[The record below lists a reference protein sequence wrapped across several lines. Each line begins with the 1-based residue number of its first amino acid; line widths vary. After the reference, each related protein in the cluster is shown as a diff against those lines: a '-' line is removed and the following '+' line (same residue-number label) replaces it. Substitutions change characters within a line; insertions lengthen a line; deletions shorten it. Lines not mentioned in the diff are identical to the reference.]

1 MAYNFKN
8 ALVRTPSKSISNA
21 ISSIGKKPNFEKV
34 IAEHNDYKMHLERSD
49 INVITLNAL
58 EDYPDS
64 VFVEDPAITFNN
76 FCIILRPGAPSRF
89 GEQKV
94 FRNEAINLFEE
105 VFEIDNGK
113 IEGGDI
119 LRINDRFIIGLSD
132 RTNKEGANELEK
144 ILSHLGAKV
153 TITNTPN
160 GVLHFK
166 SDCSLLDDE
175 TILQTKKMSL
185 TGFFENQFKV
195 INVPEGEEIV
205 ANSLR
210 VNNYLLVPKGF
221 EKTYELLS
229 KSYKIILAKVDEISK
244 VDAGLSCM
252 SLRW

>member
-1 MAYNFKN
+1 M
-8 ALVRTPSKSISNA
+8 V
-21 ISSIGKKPNFEKV
+21 
-34 IAEHNDYKMHLERSD
+34 DD
-49 INVITLNAL
+49 
-58 EDYPDS
+58 
-64 VFVEDPAITFNN
+64 
-76 FCIILRPGAPSRF
+76 
-89 GEQKV
+89 
-94 FRNEAINLFEE
+94 
-105 VFEIDNGK
+105 GK

-119 LRINDRFIIGLSD
+119 LRINDTFIIGLSE
-132 RTNKEGANELEK
+132 RTNKEGAEELEK
-144 ILSHLGAKV
+144 ILLHLGAKV

>member
-8 ALVRTPSKSISNA
+8 ALVRTPCKSISNA
-21 ISSIGKKPNFEKV
+21 LSSIDEKPDFEKV
-34 IAEHNDYKMHLERSD
+34 IAEHNDYKMQLERSD
-49 INVITLNAL
+49 IKIITLDAL

-64 VFVEDPAITFNN
+64 VFVEDPAITFQD
-76 FCIILRPGAPSRF
+76 FCIILRPGVPSRF
-89 GEQKV
+89 GEHKV
-94 FRNEAINLFEE
+94 FRNEAKNIFEE
-105 VFEIDNGK
+105 VFEVDSGK

-119 LRINDRFIIGLSD
+119 LRINDRFIIGLSN

-175 TILQTKKMSL
+175 TILQTKNMSL